1 MLKKISLFACALCLL
16 LAFAHVGAQDNLLK
30 DGDFEG
36 NYTGRSVPEGGDINA
51 GQLNVP
57 GSWALWIT
65 QQPRTQSWQNR
76 VPTIFPH
83 NGPNPN
89 PHGGGRALN
98 ITRDG
103 ATFTVA
109 LYQQVS
115 VAQGTKVQASAW
127 AYLKTCRPP
136 KGGTDCSSD
145 ASSGAFVKVGV
156 DPTGGVDPNGGSI
169 VWSGPAT
176 PHNTWQQVSV
186 DATAAGGTITVFL
199 YTTQNFPATS
209 GNDNNGT
216 ASLNRVYWDDAILST
231 GGTGGAPAPG
241 APTVAPT
248 APPVVAFVVPQQA
261 QSDGS
266 IVHTVQTGDTID
278 SIAFAYGVTR
288 AQILELNKISDPRII
303 AVGQKLIIKQAAPGG
318 AATPEAAA
326 TEAAA
331 PSGDNA
337 TAVEP
342 TTQSDSATEP
352 TTAPQSTE
360 AAAPAQEPTA
370 QSTEV
375 AAAPTVE
382 NSQPD
387 SAASA
392 EPAPVVKAAQA
403 GGGLANTASVCVQ
416 MFNDTNQNRIQEPN
430 EQYLAGGKINLKSG
444 SSDAGSG
451 DTTDK
456 PDPICFNDLT
466 AGDYV
471 AAAGAPSGYGLTTPD
486 QLKLQLYPGA
496 KINIVFGAAQGVQP
510 IQPPPADAGAA
521 PQAVSNPDSTTQ
533 QTSVLDKVLPYSG
546 LIVFGLAAVVLI
558 GGVGAAL
565 LLRRR

>member
-1 MLKKISLFACALCLL
+1 MLKRISLFACALCLL
-16 LAFAHVGAQDNLLK
+16 LGLARVGAQDNLLK

-36 NYTGRSVPEGGDINA
+36 NYTGRSVPEGGDINP

-57 GSWALWIT
+57 GAWALWIT

-115 VAQGTKVQASAW
+115 IAQGTKVQASAW
-127 AYLKTCRPP
+127 AYLKTCRPN

-145 ASSGAFVKVGV
+145 ASSGAFVKVGI
-156 DPTGGVDPNGGSI
+156 DPTGGVDPTSGNI
-169 VWSGPAT
+169 AWSGPAT
-176 PHNTWQQVSV
+176 PHNTWQQVTV

-199 YTTQNFPATS
+199 YATQNFPATS
-209 GNDNNGT
+209 GNDNNST
-216 ASLNRVYWDDAILST
+216 ASFNRVYWDDAALST
-231 GGTGGAPAPG
+231 GGSGGAPAPG

-266 IVHTVQTGDTID
+266 IVHTVQPGDTID

-303 AVGQKLIIKQAAPGG
+303 SVGQKLIVKQAVPGG
-318 AATPEAAA
+318 AA

-331 PSGDNA
+331 PASTEAAPAGD
-337 TAVEP
+337 TAQP
-342 TTQSDSATEP
+342 TPQSDSSQSP
-352 TTAPQSTE
+352 TAEAPQTTE
-360 AAAPAQEPTA
+360 AAAPQPTE

-382 NSQPD
+382 NSQPS

-403 GGGLANTASVCVQ
+403 GGSLANTASVCVQ
-416 MFNDTNQNRIQEPN
+416 MFNDANQNRIQEPN

-496 KINIVFGAAQGVQP
+496 KINIAFGAAQGVQP

-521 PQAVSNPDSTTQ
+521 PQSVSNQDTSTQ
-533 QTSVLDKVLPYSG
+533 QTTILDKVLPYSG